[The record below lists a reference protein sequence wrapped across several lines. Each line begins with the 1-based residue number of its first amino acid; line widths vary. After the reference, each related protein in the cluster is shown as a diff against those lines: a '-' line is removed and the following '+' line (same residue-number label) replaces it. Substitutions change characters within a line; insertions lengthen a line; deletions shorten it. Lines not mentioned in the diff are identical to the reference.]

1 VAKAAVSPNFA
12 FLAAIEPSLVQ
23 LAARA
28 ERYVFDDPVVSLV
41 KTRQFGEVLA
51 QQVAAHT
58 GMYASP
64 AEQQSDLLRRLR
76 DRRVIA
82 GEVEDFFHSI
92 RVAGNKAVHEN
103 YGNQRDALR
112 QLRMAWSLAVWF
124 RRAFKDRGFKPGPFV
139 PPPDPVDVDQATA
152 AELDQLRASLAEY
165 AAKAEHLAATA
176 DALAQQR
183 AAAEEAAQVAYADLE
198 IALDLAQETEAQAAA
213 DKAQLEAQL
222 AALQAA
228 AEAAPQPETEAVQQQ
243 VQHAGE
249 HFLDDEATTRLAI
262 DVQLRAAGWDADS
275 AAISYKAGARP
286 TKGRDLA
293 IAEWPTKSGPV
304 DYVLFAGLTPVAVVE
319 AKRRAKDVAGAL
331 DQSKRYARDYAFRD
345 GELSPG
351 GPWGAFAIPFLF
363 ATNGRGFIQQLRTKS
378 GIWFLDARRPTN
390 LPRPLNGW
398 YSPDDLTALLA
409 QDIAAADHKLATEPA
424 SYLPLRDYQLAAIA
438 AVESAIAA
446 GRPNM
451 LLAMATGTG
460 KTRLALCLIYRLLK
474 AGRFRRVLFLVD
486 RTALGEQ
493 AHNAFKDVRLDQ
505 LQPLTEI
512 YDVKGLGDLRP
523 DPDTR
528 LHVATVQGMVHRLLN
543 PDGDTPPPAVGAYDC
558 ILIDECHRGYS
569 LDREMTD
576 GELEYRSE
584 AEYISKYRRVL
595 DHFDATRI
603 GLTATPALH
612 TTEIFGEPIYRY
624 TYPQAV
630 IDGYLVDHEPPIR
643 VLTKLN
649 QQGIHWEIGESVN
662 VYDPGTGQLQL
673 FETPDEI
680 DIEVDGF
687 NTKVVTEPFNR
698 VICQAL
704 AAEIDPTLPGKTMI
718 FCATDAH
725 ADMVVD
731 LLKQAFAET
740 YGAVEDAAVQKI
752 TGATDKPLEHLRRF
766 KNERLPSVAVTV
778 DLLTTGIDVP
788 AITNLVFIRRVRSR
802 ILYDQMMGRA
812 TRLCPDLYA
821 PGADKEV
828 FRIYDA
834 VDLYSALLPYSAMK
848 PVVTRPN
855 ITFDQLATELLT
867 LPDDAHKHEVLDELI
882 AKLQRKKRSLKGE
895 PAEAS
900 RPSPASPPTP
910 SSPAEVP
917 RPPQSGRLLHQT
929 PRHLLIPRRRHPR
942 RPQARPGQRP
952 PRRAARH
959 RGRLRHR
966 HQTRGLP
973 RRLQSLHRAKPKR
986 PRRLA
991 PGHPTSPRPHPQ
1003 PTARATP
1010 QARRRRLPRGE
1021 RPQSRRPAKQ
1031 PRHRRLDHRLHPP
1044 ASPRLPAR
1052 PLRPARR
1059 PRPVARP
1066 GPTTL
1071 DHPPTPMAGAHRQA
1085 AQSRTHRR
1093 PRSPRPRPIPSRG
1106 RLHPDQQS
1114 LRRPPRPAPQHA
1126 PRRTLEGHRLTRPI
1140 RPRRRW
1146 TPSQTPQSLNRPPE
1160 SPEGSSLDD
1169 HHPRHRRAAL
1179 ESLSHAAR

>member
-1 VAKAAVSPNFA
+1 VAEPAVSPNFG
-12 FLAAIEPSLVQ
+12 FLAAVEPSLVP
-23 LAARA
+23 LAAKA
-28 ERYVFDDPVVSLV
+28 ERYVFDDPVASLM
-41 KTRQFGEVLA
+41 KTRQFGEALA
-51 QQVAAHT
+51 QNVAAHT

-64 AEQQSDLLRRLR
+64 TEQQVDLLRRLR
-76 DRRVIA
+76 DQRVID
-82 GEVEDFFHSI
+82 GEVADFFHSI
-92 RVAGNKAVHEN
+92 RIAGNKATHEN
-103 YGNQRDALR
+103 YGSPRDALR

-139 PPPDPVDVDQATA
+139 PPPDPVDVDKATA
-152 AELDQLRASLAEY
+152 AELDQLRASLADY

-176 DALAQQR
+176 DELARQR
-183 AAAEEAAQVAYADLE
+183 AAAELKAQTAYADLE

-228 AEAAPQPETEAVQQQ
+228 AEAAPKPESEAVIAQ
-243 VQHAGE
+243 VQQAGE

-262 DVQLRAAGWDADS
+262 DVQLTAAGWDADS
-275 AAISYKAGARP
+275 AAITYKAGARP
-286 TKGRDLA
+286 TKGRNLA
-293 IAEWPTKSGPV
+293 IAEWPTKSGPA

-319 AKRRAKDVAGAL
+319 AKRHAKDVAGAL
-331 DQSKRYARDYAFRD
+331 DQSKRYARDYLHRD

-351 GPWGAFAIPFLF
+351 GPWGAYAMPFLF

-390 LPRPLNGW
+390 VARPLSGW

-409 QDIAAADHKLATEPA
+409 QDTAAADHKLATEPA
-424 SYLPLRDYQLAAIA
+424 DYLPLRDYQLAAIA

-446 GRPNM
+446 GRQNM

-493 AHNAFKDVRLDQ
+493 AHNAFKDVRLEQ

-523 DPDTR
+523 DPETR

-543 PDGDTPPPAVGAYDC
+543 PDGDAPPPAVGAYDC

-576 GELEYRSE
+576 GQLEYRSE
-584 AEYISKYRRVL
+584 ADYISKYRRVL

-630 IDGYLVDHEPPIR
+630 IDGYLVDHEPPLR

-649 QQGIHWEIGESVN
+649 QHGIHWEVGESVN

-687 NTKVVTEPFNR
+687 NTKVITEPFNR
-698 VICQAL
+698 VVCEAL
-704 AAEIDPTLPGKTMI
+704 AAEIDPALPGKTMV

-731 LLKQAFAET
+731 LLKQAFAEA

-788 AITNLVFIRRVRSR
+788 AIANLVFIRRVRSR

-812 TRLCPDLYA
+812 TRLCPDLYG

-828 FRIYDA
+828 FRIFDA
-834 VDLYSALLPYSAMK
+834 VDLYSALLPYSEMK
-848 PVVTRPN
+848 PVVTRPD

-867 LPDDAHKHEVLDELI
+867 LPDDAHKHQVLDELI
-882 AKLQRKKRSLKGE
+882 AKLQRKKRALKGE
-895 PAEAS
+895 PAEAFRTLTGGVS
-900 RPSPASPPTP
+900 PEALITLLKSHDLPKVVDFFTKHPDISSLLDGISGGGGRPVLVSEHPDELLGT
-910 SSPAEVP
+910 EVGYGNAT
-917 RPPQSGRLLHQT
+917 RPEDYLAGFKAFIEQNQNALDALLLVT
-929 PRHLLIPRRRHPR
+929 
-942 RPQARPGQRP
+942 QRP
-952 PRRAARH
+952 RDLTRSQLRELRLKLDAAGYPEASVRKAVAQLSNQDIAASIIGFIRQQALGSPLVPYDQRVDRAVSRV
-959 RGRLRHR
+959 
-966 HQTRGLP
+966 
-973 RRLQSLHRAKPKR
+973 
-986 PRRLA
+986 LA
-991 PGHPTSPRPHPQ
+991 QQ
-1003 PTARATP
+1003 PWTTP
-1010 QARRRRLPRGE
+1010 QRKWLE
-1021 RPQSRRPAKQ
+1021 RIAKQ
-1031 PRHRRLDHRLHPP
+1031 LKAELIVDREALDRGQFQAEGGYNRINKVFGGHLDQLLGTLHEELWKDT
-1044 ASPRLPAR
+1044 A
-1052 PLRPARR
+1052 
-1059 PRPVARP
+1059 
-1066 GPTTL
+1066 
-1071 DHPPTPMAGAHRQA
+1071 
-1085 AQSRTHRR
+1085 
-1093 PRSPRPRPIPSRG
+1093 
-1106 RLHPDQQS
+1106 
-1114 LRRPPRPAPQHA
+1114 
-1126 PRRTLEGHRLTRPI
+1126 
-1140 RPRRRW
+1140 
-1146 TPSQTPQSLNRPPE
+1146 
-1160 SPEGSSLDD
+1160 
-1169 HHPRHRRAAL
+1169 
-1179 ESLSHAAR
+1179 

>member
-1 VAKAAVSPNFA
+1 MPSVFAPSGGAVGNAATSPNFS
-12 FLAAIEPSLVQ
+12 FLATVEPSLVQ

-64 AEQQSDLLRRLR
+64 AEQQVDLLRRLR
-76 DRRVIA
+76 DRRVID
-82 GEVEDFFHSI
+82 GEVADFFHSI

-124 RRAFKDRGFKPGPFV
+124 RRAFKERGFKPGPFV
-139 PPPDPVDVDQATA
+139 PPPDPVDVEKALA
-152 AELDQLRASLAEY
+152 AELAELRASLAEH
-165 AAKAEHLAATA
+165 AAKSEQLAATA
-176 DALAQQR
+176 EDLAQQR
-183 AAAEEAAQVAYADLE
+183 AAAERAAQTAYADLE
-198 IALDLAQETEAQAAA
+198 IALDLAQETESQAAA

-228 AEAAPQPETEAVQQQ
+228 AEAAPKPEAAAVLAQ

-249 HFLDDEATTRLAI
+249 HFLHDEATTRLAI
-262 DVQLRAAGWDADS
+262 DAQLTAAGWDADS
-275 AAISYKAGARP
+275 AAISYKAGTRP
-286 TKGRDLA
+286 TKGRNLA
-293 IAEWPTKSGPV
+293 IAEWPTASGPA
-304 DYVLFAGLTPVAVVE
+304 DYVLFAGLTPLAVVE
-319 AKRRAKDVAGAL
+319 AKRRAKDVAGAI
-331 DQSKRYARDYAFRD
+331 DQSKRYARDYVFRE
-345 GELSPG
+345 GERSPG
-351 GPWGAFAIPFLF
+351 GPWDAYAIPFLF

-378 GIWFLDARRPTN
+378 GIWFLDARRATN
-390 LPRPLNGW
+390 LPRPLGGW
-398 YSPDDLTALLA
+398 YTPDDLTALLA

-424 SYLPLRDYQLAAIA
+424 DYLPLRDYQRAAIA

-446 GRPNM
+446 GRQNM

-569 LDREMTD
+569 LDREMTE
-576 GELEYRSE
+576 GELEFRSE
-584 AEYISKYRRVL
+584 ADYISKYRRVL

-612 TTEIFGEPIYRY
+612 TTEIFGKPIYEYGYR
-624 TYPQAV
+624 QAV

-643 VLTKLN
+643 LLTKLN
-649 QQGIHWEIGESVN
+649 QQGIHWEVGESVN

-704 AAEIDPTLPGKTMI
+704 AAEIDPTLPGKTMV

-731 LLKQAFAET
+731 LLKQAFNEA

-766 KNERLPSVAVTV
+766 KNERLPNVAVTV

-802 ILYDQMMGRA
+802 ILYEQMMGRA
-812 TRLCPDLYA
+812 TRLCADLYG
-821 PGADKEV
+821 PGADKEF
-828 FRIYDA
+828 FRIYDT

-848 PVVTRPN
+848 PVVVRPN

-867 LPDDAHKHEVLDELI
+867 TPDDDHKRTVLDEFI
-882 AKLQRKKRSLKGE
+882 AKLQRKKRRIEGQTRESFETLTGMSPESLIALLKPQDLGLAVDFFTKH
-895 PAEAS
+895 PGVAS
-900 RPSPASPPTP
+900 FLDGIPGAGGKPILVSEHPDALIGTEVGYGTATKPEDYLAGFKAFIDANQNALAALTLVTQRPRDLTRTQLRELRLQLDAAGYPESTVRKAWAAVSNQDIAASIIGFIRQQALGSPLLPYDQRVDRAMQRVLALKPWT
-910 SSPAEVP
+910 
-917 RPPQSGRLLHQT
+917 PPQRQWLDRIGKQLKAELIVDREALDRGQFKAQGGFNRINKVFEGQLEQLLGT
-929 PRHLLIPRRRHPR
+929 
-942 RPQARPGQRP
+942 
-952 PRRAARH
+952 
-959 RGRLRHR
+959 
-966 HQTRGLP
+966 
-973 RRLQSLHRAKPKR
+973 LHEELWKD
-986 PRRLA
+986 
-991 PGHPTSPRPHPQ
+991 
-1003 PTARATP
+1003 TA
-1010 QARRRRLPRGE
+1010 
-1021 RPQSRRPAKQ
+1021 
-1031 PRHRRLDHRLHPP
+1031 
-1044 ASPRLPAR
+1044 
-1052 PLRPARR
+1052 
-1059 PRPVARP
+1059 
-1066 GPTTL
+1066 
-1071 DHPPTPMAGAHRQA
+1071 
-1085 AQSRTHRR
+1085 
-1093 PRSPRPRPIPSRG
+1093 
-1106 RLHPDQQS
+1106 
-1114 LRRPPRPAPQHA
+1114 
-1126 PRRTLEGHRLTRPI
+1126 
-1140 RPRRRW
+1140 
-1146 TPSQTPQSLNRPPE
+1146 
-1160 SPEGSSLDD
+1160 
-1169 HHPRHRRAAL
+1169 
-1179 ESLSHAAR
+1179 

>member
-351 GPWGAFAIPFLF
+351 GPWDAFAIPFLF

-505 LQPLTEI
+505 LRPLTEI

-802 ILYDQMMGRA
+802 ILYEQMMGRA

-895 PAEAS
+895 PAEAFQTLTGLSPDALITMLKS
-900 RPSPASPPTP
+900 RDLPKAVAFFTKHPDISSFLDAVTP
-910 SSPAEVP
+910 GGGKPVLVSDHPDELLGTEVGYGTATKP
-917 RPPQSGRLLHQT
+917 EDYLAGFKAFIEQNQNALDALLLVT
-929 PRHLLIPRRRHPR
+929 
-942 RPQARPGQRP
+942 QRP
-952 PRRAARH
+952 RDLTRSQLRELRLKLDAAGYPEASVRKAVAQLSNQDIAASIIGFIRQQALGSPLVPYDQRVDRALSRV
-959 RGRLRHR
+959 
-966 HQTRGLP
+966 
-973 RRLQSLHRAKPKR
+973 
-986 PRRLA
+986 LA
-991 PGHPTSPRPHPQ
+991 QQ
-1003 PTARATP
+1003 PWTTP
-1010 QARRRRLPRGE
+1010 QRQWLE
-1021 RPQSRRPAKQ
+1021 RIAKQ
-1031 PRHRRLDHRLHPP
+1031 LKAEIIVDREALDRGQFQAEGGYTRINKVFGGHLDQLLSTLHEELWKDT
-1044 ASPRLPAR
+1044 A
-1052 PLRPARR
+1052 
-1059 PRPVARP
+1059 
-1066 GPTTL
+1066 
-1071 DHPPTPMAGAHRQA
+1071 
-1085 AQSRTHRR
+1085 
-1093 PRSPRPRPIPSRG
+1093 
-1106 RLHPDQQS
+1106 
-1114 LRRPPRPAPQHA
+1114 
-1126 PRRTLEGHRLTRPI
+1126 
-1140 RPRRRW
+1140 
-1146 TPSQTPQSLNRPPE
+1146 
-1160 SPEGSSLDD
+1160 
-1169 HHPRHRRAAL
+1169 
-1179 ESLSHAAR
+1179 